1 MEYAKIV
8 AVTGL
13 PGLFELVSSKSD
25 GAIVRSLED
34 KSTKFV
40 SSRVHNFS
48 HLESIEVYTVRDN
61 VNLVDIFTAMQN
73 SGENLPD
80 DRDNAAV
87 KKYFEKVYADLDF
100 DRVYSSDMKK
110 MVKWFGVLKS
120 NNIEI
125 KLREAAPEEEGV
137 EEAVAVEETA
147 TAPAKAEKPKAAKKE
162 VAEAEAAAGE
172 EEKKEAAPKK
182 KAAPKAKKEEA
193 EGDGEEKKEAAPK
206 KKAAPK
212 AKKEEGDATEEAPK
226 KKAAPKKDAKK

>member
-25 GAIVRSLED
+25 GAIVKSLED

-40 SSRVHNFS
+40 SSRIHNFS

-61 VNLVDIFTAMQN
+61 VNLVDIFTAMDQ
-73 SGENLPD
+73 SGEKLPD
-80 DRDNAAV
+80 EKDNAAV

-120 NNIEI
+120 NNVEI

-147 TAPAKAEKPKAAKKE
+147 AAVKEEKPKAAKKE
-162 VAEAEAAAGE
+162 VAAAVE

-182 KAAPKAKKEEA
+182 KAAPKAKKEEGEA
-193 EGDGEEKKEAAPK
+193 GGEEKKEAAPK

-212 AKKEEGDATEEAPK
+212 AKKEEGDGTEEAPK